1 MEDPSPIEFYEIRN
15 FNQKMNVTY
24 GFIREHFK
32 PFGKSLLLLA
42 GTPAIIGSIL
52 MSDSFSNLGNT
63 TGANV
68 PIGIAGMYEQW
79 NAIELFAMFLFMLL
93 AGVFTVA
100 TTYGYLLAYKEK
112 KLKVVEVSEVWQQ
125 VRKIFWI
132 NVGTMIGYIFV
143 VIVAIIIMFI
153 PFALVVSVATVL
165 GPVLIAVAI
174 VAFYVGIFFVTIN
187 LSMIFFIRSHER
199 IGFFASIDR
208 LFKLNNGKWWST
220 FGIGGINIYIQL
232 VFSILL
238 FIPWY
243 IIFFLKMMHN
253 TGVDIIGKPSAF
265 MNIVSNVSLVL
276 YSLASTLLYA
286 VPLIALAFQYFNLL
300 ELKEARG
307 LRTKI
312 ETFGEKTGPIED
324 HVDF

>member
-1 MEDPSPIEFYEIRN
+1 MENSSPFEFYETRN
-15 FNQKMNVTY
+15 FNQKMNATY

-32 PFGKSLLLLA
+32 PFAKSLLLLA

-52 MSDSFSNLGNT
+52 LMDTFSNLQNIGKT
-63 TGANV
+63 NV

-79 NAIELFAMFLFMLL
+79 NVIEILAMLLFMLL

-112 KLKVVEVSEVWQQ
+112 KSKVIEVSEVWQY

-132 NVGTMIGYIFV
+132 NFGTMIGYLITLFISL
-143 VIVAIIIMFI
+143 IVLII
-153 PFALVVSVATVL
+153 PFAIVVSVLTFL
-165 GPVLIAVAI
+165 GPFMIAFAAVG
-174 VAFYVGIFFVTIN
+174 FYVGVFFVTIN
-187 LSMIFFIRSHER
+187 LSLIFFIRSHER
-199 IGFFASIDR
+199 IGFFASISR
-208 LFKLNNGKWWST
+208 LFTLNRGKWWST

-232 VFSILL
+232 VFSFIL

-243 IIFFLKMMHN
+243 IMFILKTMHD
-253 TGVDIIGKPSAF
+253 TGLEVFEKPSPF
-265 MNIVSNVSLVL
+265 MDVVSNVSLVL

-286 VPLIALAFQYFNLL
+286 VPLVALAFQYFNLL

-307 LRTKI
+307 LRARI
-312 ETFGEKTGPIED
+312 ETFGEKTGPAEE
-324 HVDF
+324 HADF